1 MGGKRIRSLKVR
13 AGQECSI
20 SRGTRLSS
28 EGTQAG
34 GIRGSRSAGRSG
46 ISRRSRDVAGV
57 AALGVRAAKSSE
69 SRKGEQ

>member
-13 AGQECSI
+13 VGKECSI
-20 SRGTRLSS
+20 SREPRLSS

-34 GIRGSRSAGRSG
+34 GIQGGSCSAGRSG

-57 AALGVRAAKSSE
+57 AALGVRAYK
-69 SRKGEQ
+69 